1 MMEHSAKLN
10 YKFDEEEILDYYD
23 VFWNQERYKEIEDWH
38 KFMKNI
44 EKGEE
49 KIQKKINTRLALK
62 EKVNS
67 YYCPFVQ
74 LKLVYNNVS
83 KQSGAMGRAWSE
95 QEDRFMVCMM
105 EKIGLDRP
113 TVFEEI
119 KKALRMAPQ
128 FRFDWFI
135 KSRTTTEIMKRCQY
149 LLLVL
154 EKEFTIAAQ
163 KENKEN
169 GGLELNGGGKRK
181 ADEAKLSGNKNPS
194 KILKSK

>member
-1 MMEHSAKLN
+1 LKKEKK
-10 YKFDEEEILDYYD
+10 KF
-23 VFWNQERYKEIEDWH
+23 R
-38 KFMKNI
+38 
-44 EKGEE
+44 
-49 KIQKKINTRLALK
+49 KKINTRLALK
-62 EKVNS
+62 EKVSS

-74 LKLVYNNVS
+74 LKLCYSNVS

-95 QEDRFMVCMM
+95 NEDRFMVCMM

-119 KKALRMAPQ
+119 KKGLRMCPQ

-154 EKEFTIAAQ
+154 EKEFTLAQ
-163 KENKEN
+163 QKDDKNKEN
-169 GGLELNGGGKRK
+169 ELNGSSKRK
-181 ADEAKLSGNKNPS
+181 ADDAKLGNGNKNPS
-194 KILKSK
+194 KILKAK